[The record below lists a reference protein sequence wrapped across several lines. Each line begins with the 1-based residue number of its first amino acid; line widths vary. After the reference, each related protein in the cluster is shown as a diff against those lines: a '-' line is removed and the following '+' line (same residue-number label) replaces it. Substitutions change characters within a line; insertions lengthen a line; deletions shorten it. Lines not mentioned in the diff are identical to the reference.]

1 MDLLKNLQTTKMPNL
16 KDIKTQINSVG
27 STKKITSAMKMVAA
41 SKLRRSQEKAEAARP
56 YSSRL
61 EEMLTSLASSALS
74 GEGIIKLL
82 TGTGKDDNY
91 LVVPVSA
98 DRGLC
103 GGFNSSINK
112 ETFKLMKFLEDQ
124 NKKAQLLTVGK
135 KSRDF
140 FNRIM
145 KEKIIESFVDTN
157 VSGTGYEAALKISNK
172 LQELYFEGTFD
183 KCILIYNKFKS
194 VISQEV
200 TQQQLIPLDVSSK
213 SDDKN
218 ENEITDNSIYIYE
231 PDEETIL
238 QDLLPKNVSIQIFKV
253 LLESDAGEQG
263 ARMAAMDNATRNAG
277 EMIDSLTL
285 KYNRTRQA
293 FITKELIE
301 IISGAE
307 SI

>member
-1 MDLLKNLQTTKMPNL
+1 MPSL
-16 KDIKTQINSVG
+16 KDIKNKINSVG

-61 EEMLTSLASSALS
+61 EEMLSSLASSVTY
-74 GEGIIKLL
+74 GEGVIELL
-82 TGTGKDDNY
+82 TGTGKDERY
-91 LVVPVSA
+91 LIVPVTA

-103 GGFNSSINK
+103 GGFNSSINR
-112 ETFKLMKFLEDQ
+112 ETFKFVKSLEGEG
-124 NKKAQLLTVGK
+124 KSVQLLTVGK

-145 KEKIIESFVDTN
+145 KDKIVESFTDFG
-157 VSGTGYEAALKISNK
+157 STGAGYDIALEISNK
-172 LQELYFEGTFD
+172 LQTLYFDGQFD
-183 KCILIYNKFKS
+183 KCVIVYNKFVS
-194 VISQEV
+194 VITQEV
-200 TQQQLIPLDVSSK
+200 TRQQLIPLDIAQSEK
-213 SDDKN
+213 SLEEK
-218 ENEITDNSIYIYE
+218 EEKDNSVYTYE
-231 PDEETIL
+231 PDEESIL
-238 QDLLPKNVSIQIFKV
+238 KDLLPKNVSIQIFKV
-253 LLESDAGEQG
+253 LLESNAGEQG

-285 KYNRTRQA
+285 VYNRTRQA

-307 SI
+307 SV

>member
-1 MDLLKNLQTTKMPNL
+1 MPNL
-16 KDIKTQINSVG
+16 KDIKNQINSVG

-61 EEMLTSLASSALS
+61 EQMLSALASSATS
-74 GEGIIKLL
+74 GEGVIQLM
-82 TGTGKDDNY
+82 TGTGKDENY
-91 LVVPVSA
+91 LVIPVTA

-103 GGFNSSINK
+103 GGFSSNINRN
-112 ETFKLMKFLEDQ
+112 TSKFVKSLEDGG
-124 NKKAQLLTVGK
+124 KTVKLLTVGK

-140 FNRIM
+140 FNRTM
-145 KEKIIESFVDTN
+145 KKKIVKSFADLGSSGVGYDT
-157 VSGTGYEAALKISNK
+157 ALEISNAVQDMY
-172 LQELYFEGTFD
+172 LDGQFD
-183 KCILIYNKFKS
+183 KCIIIYNKFIS

-200 TQQQLIPLDVSSK
+200 THQQLIPLDISTSQVK
-213 SDDKN
+213 SDDN
-218 ENEITDNSIYIYE
+218 EQDISIYTYE

-238 QDLLPKNVSIQIFKV
+238 KDLLPKNVSIQIFKV
-253 LLESDAGEQG
+253 LLESNAGEQG

-285 KYNRTRQA
+285 VYNRTRQA

-307 SI
+307 SV

>member
-1 MDLLKNLQTTKMPNL
+1 MPSL

-61 EEMLTSLASSALS
+61 EEMLSSLASSAAS

-82 TGTGKDDNY
+82 TGTGNDQNY
-91 LVVPVSA
+91 IVVPVSA

-103 GGFNSSINK
+103 GGFNSSINR
-112 ETFKLMKFLEDQ
+112 ETFKLVKSLET
-124 NKKAQLLTVGK
+124 NGKKVQLMPVGK

-140 FNRIM
+140 FNRVM
-145 KEKIIESFVDTN
+145 QEQIIESFVDLN
-157 VSGTGYEAALKISNK
+157 VSSTGYESALNISNK
-172 LQELYFEGTFD
+172 LQELYFDGKFD
-183 KCILIYNKFKS
+183 KCILVFNKFKS
-194 VISQEV
+194 AISQEV
-200 TQQQLIPLDVSSK
+200 TQQQLIPLDVSNSEK
-213 SDDKN
+213 EEEK
-218 ENEITDNSIYIYE
+218 ENSSNAIYDYE

-238 QDLLPKNVSIQIFKV
+238 KDLLPKNVSIQIFKV

>member
-1 MDLLKNLQTTKMPNL
+1 MPSL
-16 KDIKTQINSVG
+16 KDIKNQINSVG

-56 YSSRL
+56 YSTRL
-61 EEMLTSLASSALS
+61 EQMLSSLASSGMS
-74 GEGIIKLL
+74 GEGVIQLL
-82 TGTGKDDNY
+82 TGTGKDDRY
-91 LVVPVSA
+91 LIVPVTA

-103 GGFNSSINK
+103 GGFNSSINRD
-112 ETFKLMKFLEDQ
+112 TVKFVAALEAEG
-124 NKKAQLLTVGK
+124 KSVKLLTVGK

-140 FNRIM
+140 FNRIL
-145 KEKIIESFVDTN
+145 KDKITQSFTDLGS
-157 VSGTGYEAALKISNK
+157 SGVGYDIALEISNK
-172 LQELYFEGTFD
+172 IQEMYFDDQFD
-183 KCILIYNKFKS
+183 KCVIVYNKFKS

-200 TQQQLIPLDVSSK
+200 THRQLIPLDIDSTKEK
-213 SDDKN
+213 SEEQVKD
-218 ENEITDNSIYIYE
+218 TSIYTYE

-238 QDLLPKNVSIQIFKV
+238 KDLLPKNVSIQIFKI
-253 LLESDAGEQG
+253 LLESNAGEQG

-285 KYNRTRQA
+285 VYNRTRQA

-307 SI
+307 SV

>member
-1 MDLLKNLQTTKMPNL
+1 MPSL

-27 STKKITSAMKMVAA
+27 STRKITSAMKMVAA

-61 EEMLTSLASSALS
+61 EEMLASLASSAAS

-82 TGTGKDDNY
+82 TGTGNDQNY
-91 LVVPVSA
+91 IVVPVSA

-103 GGFNSSINK
+103 GGFNSSINR
-112 ETFKLMKFLEDQ
+112 ETFKLVKSLEGDGKNVQ
-124 NKKAQLLTVGK
+124 IMPLGK

-140 FNRIM
+140 FNRVM
-145 KEKIIESFVDTN
+145 KDQIIESFVDLN
-157 VSGTGYEAALKISNK
+157 ISNTGYDSALQVSSK
-172 LQELYFEGTFD
+172 LQELYFEEKFD
-183 KCILIYNKFKS
+183 KCILVFNKFKS
-194 VISQEV
+194 AISQEV
-200 TQQQLIPLDVSSK
+200 TKQQLIPLDVSNSSK
-213 SDDKN
+213 EENADDSSAKA
-218 ENEITDNSIYIYE
+218 IYDYE

-238 QDLLPKNVSIQIFKV
+238 KDLLPKNVSIQIFKV
-253 LLESDAGEQG
+253 LLESDAGEHG

-307 SI
+307 SV

>member
-1 MDLLKNLQTTKMPNL
+1 
-16 KDIKTQINSVG
+16 
-27 STKKITSAMKMVAA
+27 MKMVAA

-61 EEMLTSLASSALS
+61 EEMLASLASSAAS

-82 TGTGKDDNY
+82 TGTGNDQNY
-91 LVVPVSA
+91 IVVPVSA

-103 GGFNSSINK
+103 GGFNSSINR
-112 ETFKLMKFLEDQ
+112 ETFKLVKSLEGDGKNVQ
-124 NKKAQLLTVGK
+124 IMPLGK

-140 FNRIM
+140 FNRVM
-145 KEKIIESFVDTN
+145 KDQIIESFVDLN
-157 VSGTGYEAALKISNK
+157 ISNTGYDSALQVSNK
-172 LQELYFEGTFD
+172 LQELYFEEKFD
-183 KCILIYNKFKS
+183 KCILVFNKFKS
-194 VISQEV
+194 AISQEV
-200 TQQQLIPLDVSSK
+200 TKQQLIPLDVTNSSK
-213 SDDKN
+213 EENADDSSAKA
-218 ENEITDNSIYIYE
+218 IYDYE

-238 QDLLPKNVSIQIFKV
+238 KDLLPKNVSIQIFKV
-253 LLESDAGEQG
+253 LLESDAGEHG

-307 SI
+307 SV

>member
-1 MDLLKNLQTTKMPNL
+1 MPSL
-16 KDIKTQINSVG
+16 KDIKTQINSVV
-27 STKKITSAMKMVAA
+27 STKKITTAMKMVAA
-41 SKLRRSQEKAEAARP
+41 SKLRRSQEKAVAARP

-61 EEMLTSLASSALS
+61 EEMLSSLASSAAS

-82 TGTGKDDNY
+82 TGTGNDQNY
-91 LVVPVSA
+91 MIVPVSA

-103 GGFNSSINK
+103 GGFNSSINR
-112 ETFKLMKFLEDQ
+112 ETFKLVKSLEKDGK
-124 NKKAQLLTVGK
+124 NVQLMPVGK

-140 FNRIM
+140 FNRVM
-145 KEKIIESFVDTN
+145 KDQIAESFIDLN
-157 VSGTGYEAALKISNK
+157 VSNSGYDSALQVSNK
-172 LQELYFEGTFD
+172 LQDLYFDGKFD
-183 KCILIYNKFKS
+183 KCILVFNKFVS
-194 VISQEV
+194 AISQDV
-200 TQQQLIPLDVSSK
+200 TQQQLIPLDVSESSK
-213 SDDKN
+213 EVK
-218 ENEITDNSIYIYE
+218 EDNNDAKAIYDYE

-238 QDLLPKNVSIQIFKV
+238 KDLLPKNVSIQIFKV
-253 LLESDAGEQG
+253 LLESDAGEHG

-277 EMIDSLTL
+277 EMIDGLTL

>member
-1 MDLLKNLQTTKMPNL
+1 MPSL

-61 EEMLTSLASSALS
+61 EEMLSSLASSAAS

-82 TGTGKDDNY
+82 TGTGNDQNY
-91 LVVPVSA
+91 IVVPVSA

-103 GGFNSSINK
+103 GGFNSSINR
-112 ETFKLMKFLEDQ
+112 ETFKLVKSLEG
-124 NKKAQLLTVGK
+124 NGKKVQLMPVGK

-140 FNRIM
+140 FNRVM
-145 KEKIIESFVDTN
+145 KDQIIESFVDLN
-157 VSGTGYEAALKISNK
+157 VSSTGYESALNISNK
-172 LQELYFEGTFD
+172 LQELYFDGKFD
-183 KCILIYNKFKS
+183 KCILVFNKFKS
-194 VISQEV
+194 AISQEV
-200 TQQQLIPLDVSSK
+200 TQQQLIPLDVSNSEK
-213 SDDKN
+213 EEEK
-218 ENEITDNSIYIYE
+218 ENFSNAIYDYE

-238 QDLLPKNVSIQIFKV
+238 KDLLPKNVSIQIFKV

>member
-1 MDLLKNLQTTKMPNL
+1 MPSL

-61 EEMLTSLASSALS
+61 EEMLSSLASSAAS

-82 TGTGKDDNY
+82 TGTGNDQNY
-91 LVVPVSA
+91 IVVPVSA

-103 GGFNSSINK
+103 GGFNSSINR
-112 ETFKLMKFLEDQ
+112 ETFKLVKLLES
-124 NKKAQLLTVGK
+124 NGKKVQLMPVGK

-140 FNRIM
+140 FNRVM
-145 KEKIIESFVDTN
+145 KDQIIESFVDLN
-157 VSGTGYEAALKISNK
+157 VSSTGYESALNISNQ
-172 LQELYFEGTFD
+172 LQELYFDGKFD
-183 KCILIYNKFKS
+183 KCILVFNKFKS
-194 VISQEV
+194 AISQEV
-200 TQQQLIPLDVSSK
+200 TQQQLIPLDVSNSEK
-213 SDDKN
+213 EEEK
-218 ENEITDNSIYIYE
+218 ENSSNAIYDYE

-238 QDLLPKNVSIQIFKV
+238 KDLLPKNVSIQIFKV

>member
-1 MDLLKNLQTTKMPNL
+1 MPSL

-61 EEMLTSLASSALS
+61 EEMLSSLASSPAS
-74 GEGIIKLL
+74 GDGIIKLL
-82 TGTGKDDNY
+82 TGTGNDQNY
-91 LVVPVSA
+91 VVVPVSA

-103 GGFNSSINK
+103 GGFNSSINR
-112 ETFKLMKFLEDQ
+112 ETFKLVKSLEG
-124 NKKAQLLTVGK
+124 NGKKVHLIPVGK

-140 FNRIM
+140 FNRVM
-145 KEKIIESFVDTN
+145 KDQILESFVDLN
-157 VSGTGYEAALKISNK
+157 ISSTGYESALNISNK
-172 LQELYFEGTFD
+172 LQELYFDGKFD
-183 KCILIYNKFKS
+183 KCILVFNKFKS
-194 VISQEV
+194 AISQEV
-200 TQQQLIPLDVSSK
+200 TEQQLIPLDVSNSEK
-213 SDDKN
+213 EEEK
-218 ENEITDNSIYIYE
+218 ENSSNAIYDYE

-238 QDLLPKNVSIQIFKV
+238 KDLLPKNVSIQIFKV

>member
-1 MDLLKNLQTTKMPNL
+1 MPSL

-61 EEMLTSLASSALS
+61 EEMLASLASSAAS

-82 TGTGKDDNY
+82 TGTGNHQNY
-91 LVVPVSA
+91 IVVPVSA

-103 GGFNSSINK
+103 GGFNSSINR
-112 ETFKLMKFLEDQ
+112 ETFKLVKSLESDG
-124 NKKAQLLTVGK
+124 KSVQLMPVGK

-140 FNRIM
+140 FNRVM
-145 KEKIIESFVDTN
+145 KNQIAESFVDLN
-157 VSGTGYEAALKISNK
+157 ISNSGYESALKVSNK
-172 LQELYFEGTFD
+172 LQELYFDSKFD
-183 KCILIYNKFKS
+183 KCIIVFNKFKS
-194 VISQEV
+194 AISQEV
-200 TQQQLIPLDVSSK
+200 TQQQLIPLDVSDS
-213 SDDKN
+213 SEE
-218 ENEITDNSIYIYE
+218 ENADTTAAKAIYDYE

-238 QDLLPKNVSIQIFKV
+238 KDLLPKNVSIQIFKV
-253 LLESDAGEQG
+253 LLESDAGEHG

-307 SI
+307 SV

>member
-1 MDLLKNLQTTKMPNL
+1 MPSL

-27 STKKITSAMKMVAA
+27 STRKITSAMKMVAA

-61 EEMLTSLASSALS
+61 EEMLASLASSAAS

-82 TGTGKDDNY
+82 TGTGNDQNY
-91 LVVPVSA
+91 IVVPVSA

-103 GGFNSSINK
+103 GGFNSSINR
-112 ETFKLMKFLEDQ
+112 ETFKLVKSLEADGKNVQ
-124 NKKAQLLTVGK
+124 IMPLGK

-140 FNRIM
+140 FYRVM
-145 KEKIIESFVDTN
+145 KDQITESFVDLN
-157 VSGTGYEAALKISNK
+157 ISNTGYDSALQVSNK
-172 LQELYFEGTFD
+172 LQELYFEEKFD
-183 KCILIYNKFKS
+183 KCILVFNKFKS
-194 VISQEV
+194 AISQEV
-200 TQQQLIPLDVSSK
+200 TKQQLIPLDVSNSSK
-213 SDDKN
+213 EENADDSSAKA
-218 ENEITDNSIYIYE
+218 IYDYE

-238 QDLLPKNVSIQIFKV
+238 KDLLPKNVSIQIFKV
-253 LLESDAGEQG
+253 LLESDAGEHG

-307 SI
+307 SV

>member
-1 MDLLKNLQTTKMPNL
+1 MPSL

-61 EEMLTSLASSALS
+61 EEMLSSLASSAAS

-82 TGTGKDDNY
+82 TGTGNDQNY
-91 LVVPVSA
+91 IVVPVSA

-103 GGFNSSINK
+103 GGFNSSINR
-112 ETFKLMKFLEDQ
+112 ETFKLVKSLEG
-124 NKKAQLLTVGK
+124 NGKKVQLMPVGK

-140 FNRIM
+140 FNRVM
-145 KEKIIESFVDTN
+145 KDQIIESFVDLN
-157 VSGTGYEAALKISNK
+157 VSSTGYESALNISNK
-172 LQELYFEGTFD
+172 LQELYFDGKFD
-183 KCILIYNKFKS
+183 KCILVFNKFKS
-194 VISQEV
+194 AISQEV
-200 TQQQLIPLDVSSK
+200 TQQQLIPLDVSNSEK
-213 SDDKN
+213 EEEK
-218 ENEITDNSIYIYE
+218 EISSNAIYDYE

-238 QDLLPKNVSIQIFKV
+238 KDLLPKNVSIQIFKV

>member
-1 MDLLKNLQTTKMPNL
+1 MPSL
-16 KDIKTQINSVG
+16 KDIKTQINSVV
-27 STKKITSAMKMVAA
+27 STKKITTAMKMVAA
-41 SKLRRSQEKAEAARP
+41 SKLRRSQEKAVAARP

-61 EEMLTSLASSALS
+61 EEMLSSLASSAAS

-82 TGTGKDDNY
+82 TGTGNDQNY
-91 LVVPVSA
+91 MIVPVSA

-103 GGFNSSINK
+103 GGFNSSINR
-112 ETFKLMKFLEDQ
+112 ETFKLVKSLEKDGK
-124 NKKAQLLTVGK
+124 NVQLMPVGK

-140 FNRIM
+140 FNRVM
-145 KEKIIESFVDTN
+145 KDQIAESFIDLD
-157 VSGTGYEAALKISNK
+157 VSNSGYDSALQVSNK
-172 LQELYFEGTFD
+172 LQNLYFDGKFD
-183 KCILIYNKFKS
+183 KCILVFNKFIS
-194 VISQEV
+194 AISQDV
-200 TQQQLIPLDVSSK
+200 THQQLIPLDVSESSK
-213 SDDKN
+213 EVKEDSNDAKA
-218 ENEITDNSIYIYE
+218 IYDYE

-238 QDLLPKNVSIQIFKV
+238 KDLLPKNVSIQIFKV
-253 LLESDAGEQG
+253 LLESDAGEHG

-277 EMIDSLTL
+277 EMIDGLTL

>member
-1 MDLLKNLQTTKMPNL
+1 MPSL
-16 KDIKTQINSVG
+16 KDIKTQINSVV
-27 STKKITSAMKMVAA
+27 STKKITTAMKMVAA
-41 SKLRRSQEKAEAARP
+41 SKLRRSQEKAVAARP

-61 EEMLTSLASSALS
+61 EEMLSSLASSAAS

-82 TGTGKDDNY
+82 TGTGNDQNY
-91 LVVPVSA
+91 MIVPVSA

-103 GGFNSSINK
+103 GGFNSSINR
-112 ETFKLMKFLEDQ
+112 ETFKLVKSLEKDGK
-124 NKKAQLLTVGK
+124 NVQLMPVGK

-140 FNRIM
+140 FNRVM
-145 KEKIIESFVDTN
+145 KDKIAESFIDLN
-157 VSGTGYEAALKISNK
+157 VSNSGYDSALQVSNK
-172 LQELYFEGTFD
+172 LQDLYFNGKFD
-183 KCILIYNKFKS
+183 KCILVFNKFVS
-194 VISQEV
+194 AISQDV
-200 TQQQLIPLDVSSK
+200 TQQQLIPLDVSESSK
-213 SDDKN
+213 EVKEDSN
-218 ENEITDNSIYIYE
+218 NSKAIYDYE

-238 QDLLPKNVSIQIFKV
+238 KDLLPKNVSIQIFKV
-253 LLESDAGEQG
+253 LLESDAGEHG

-277 EMIDSLTL
+277 EMIDGLTL

>member
-1 MDLLKNLQTTKMPNL
+1 MPSL
-16 KDIKTQINSVG
+16 KDIKTQINSVV
-27 STKKITSAMKMVAA
+27 STRKITTAMKMVAA
-41 SKLRRSQEKAEAARP
+41 SKLRRSQEKAVAARP

-61 EEMLTSLASSALS
+61 EEMLSSLASSASS

-82 TGTGKDDNY
+82 TGTGNDQNY
-91 LVVPVSA
+91 VVVPVSA

-103 GGFNSSINK
+103 GGFNSSINR
-112 ETFKLMKFLEDQ
+112 ETFKLVKSLESDGK
-124 NKKAQLLTVGK
+124 NVQLMPVGK

-140 FNRIM
+140 FNRVM
-145 KEKIIESFVDTN
+145 KDQIVESFIDLN
-157 VSGTGYEAALKISNK
+157 VSNTGYDSALKVSNK
-172 LQELYFEGTFD
+172 LQDLYFDGKFD
-183 KCILIYNKFKS
+183 KCILVFNKFIS
-194 VISQEV
+194 AISQDV
-200 TQQQLIPLDVSSK
+200 TKQQLIPLDVSESSK
-213 SDDKN
+213 ENKDDNNDTKA
-218 ENEITDNSIYIYE
+218 IYDYE

-238 QDLLPKNVSIQIFKV
+238 KDLLPKNVSIQIFKV
-253 LLESDAGEQG
+253 LLESDAGEHG

-277 EMIDSLTL
+277 EMIDGLTL

>member
-1 MDLLKNLQTTKMPNL
+1 MPSL

-61 EEMLTSLASSALS
+61 EEMLSSLASSAAS

-82 TGTGKDDNY
+82 TGTGNDQNY
-91 LVVPVSA
+91 IVVPVSA

-103 GGFNSSINK
+103 GGFNSSINR
-112 ETFKLMKFLEDQ
+112 ETFKLVKSLEGDG
-124 NKKAQLLTVGK
+124 KKVQLMPVGK

-140 FNRIM
+140 FNRVM
-145 KEKIIESFVDTN
+145 KDQILESFVDLN
-157 VSGTGYEAALKISNK
+157 VSSTGYESALNISNK
-172 LQELYFEGTFD
+172 LQELYFDGKFD
-183 KCILIYNKFKS
+183 KCILVFNKFKS
-194 VISQEV
+194 AISQEV
-200 TQQQLIPLDVSSK
+200 TQQQLIPLDVSNSEK
-213 SDDKN
+213 DEEK
-218 ENEITDNSIYIYE
+218 ENASNAIYDYE

>member
-1 MDLLKNLQTTKMPNL
+1 MPSL
-16 KDIKTQINSVG
+16 KDLKTKITSVS
-27 STKKITSAMKMVAA
+27 STRKITSAMKMVAA

-61 EEMLTSLASSALS
+61 EEMLLSLASSGIT
-74 GEGIIKLL
+74 GEGVIKLL
-82 TGTGKDDNY
+82 TGTGKHERY
-91 LVVPVSA
+91 LVIPVTA

-103 GGFNSSINK
+103 GGFNGNINR
-112 ETFKLMKFLEDQ
+112 ETTKYIRSLE
-124 NKKAQLLTVGK
+124 NKGKNASLLTIGK

-145 KEKIIESFVDTN
+145 KDKIIESFIDLGSKGAGYDT
-157 VSGTGYEAALKISNK
+157 AIQISNK
-172 LQELYFEGTFD
+172 IQSLYFDDQFD
-183 KCILIYNKFKS
+183 VCVLIFNKFKS
-194 VISQEV
+194 AIVQEV
-200 TQQQLIPLDVSSK
+200 TQQQLIPLDIANK
-213 SDDKN
+213 KTE
-218 ENEITDNSIYIYE
+218 ENDEVKEEKKDNSIYIYE
-231 PDEETIL
+231 PDEESIL
-238 QDLLPKNVSIQIFKV
+238 QDLLPKNVSIQIFKI
-253 LLESDAGEQG
+253 LLESNAGEQG

-307 SI
+307 AV

>member
-1 MDLLKNLQTTKMPNL
+1 MPNL
-16 KDIKTQINSVG
+16 KDIKNQINSVG

-61 EEMLTSLASSALS
+61 EEMLSSLASSGAS
-74 GEGIIKLL
+74 GEGVIKLL
-82 TGTGKDDNY
+82 SGTGKDDRY
-91 LVVPVSA
+91 LVVPVTA

-103 GGFNSSINK
+103 GGFNSSINRD
-112 ETFKLMKFLEDQ
+112 TTKFVKSLEEGG
-124 NKKAQLLTVGK
+124 KKVQLITVGK

-140 FNRIM
+140 FNRTM
-145 KEKIIESFVDTN
+145 KDKIVYSFADLG
-157 VSGTGYEAALKISNK
+157 STGAGYDIALEISNK
-172 LQELYFEGTFD
+172 LQHLYFDGQFD
-183 KCILIYNKFKS
+183 KCIIVFNKFKS

-200 TQQQLIPLDVSSK
+200 THQQLIPLDIKQKENSS
-213 SDDKN
+213 N
-218 ENEITDNSIYIYE
+218 EQETLNSSIYTYE

-238 QDLLPKNVSIQIFKV
+238 KDLLPKNISIQIFKV
-253 LLESDAGEQG
+253 LLESNAGEQG

-277 EMIDSLTL
+277 EMIDNLTL
-285 KYNRTRQA
+285 VYNRTRQA

-307 SI
+307 SV

>member
-1 MDLLKNLQTTKMPNL
+1 MPSL

-91 LVVPVSA
+91 LGVPVSA

-103 GGFNSSINK
+103 GGCNSSINK
-112 ETFKLMKFLEDQ
+112 ETFKLMKSLQDQ
-124 NKKAQLLTVGK
+124 NKKVQLLTIGK

-145 KEKIIESFVDTN
+145 KEKIIENFVDTN
-157 VSGTGYEAALKISNK
+157 VSVTGYEAALKISNK

>member
-1 MDLLKNLQTTKMPNL
+1 MPSL

-112 ETFKLMKFLEDQ
+112 ETFKLMKSLQDQ
-124 NKKAQLLTVGK
+124 NKKAQLLTIGK

-145 KEKIIESFVDTN
+145 KEKIIENFVDTN

>member
-1 MDLLKNLQTTKMPNL
+1 MPSL
-16 KDIKTQINSVG
+16 KDIKTQINSVV
-27 STKKITSAMKMVAA
+27 STKKITTAMKMVAA
-41 SKLRRSQEKAEAARP
+41 SKLRRSQEKAVAARP

-61 EEMLTSLASSALS
+61 EEMLSSLASSAAS

-82 TGTGKDDNY
+82 TGTGNDQNY
-91 LVVPVSA
+91 MIVPVSA

-103 GGFNSSINK
+103 GGFNSSINR
-112 ETFKLMKFLEDQ
+112 ETFKLVKSLEKDGK
-124 NKKAQLLTVGK
+124 NVQLMPLGK

-140 FNRIM
+140 FNRVM
-145 KEKIIESFVDTN
+145 KDQIAESFIDLN
-157 VSGTGYEAALKISNK
+157 VSNSGYDSALQVSNK
-172 LQELYFEGTFD
+172 LQDLYFDGKFD
-183 KCILIYNKFKS
+183 KCILVFNKFIS
-194 VISQEV
+194 AISQDV
-200 TQQQLIPLDVSSK
+200 TQQQLIPLDVSESSK
-213 SDDKN
+213 EVKEDSNDAKA
-218 ENEITDNSIYIYE
+218 IYDYE

-238 QDLLPKNVSIQIFKV
+238 KDLLPKNVSIQIFKV
-253 LLESDAGEQG
+253 LLESDAGEHG

-277 EMIDSLTL
+277 EMIDGLTL

>member
-1 MDLLKNLQTTKMPNL
+1 MPSL
-16 KDIKTQINSVG
+16 KDIKTQINSVV
-27 STKKITSAMKMVAA
+27 STKKITTAMKMVAA
-41 SKLRRSQEKAEAARP
+41 SKLRRSQEKAVAARP

-61 EEMLTSLASSALS
+61 EEMLSSLASSAAS

-82 TGTGKDDNY
+82 TGTGNDQNY
-91 LVVPVSA
+91 IVVPVSA

-103 GGFNSSINK
+103 GGFNSSINR
-112 ETFKLMKFLEDQ
+112 ETFKLVKSLENDGK
-124 NKKAQLLTVGK
+124 NVQLMPVGK

-140 FNRIM
+140 FNRVM
-145 KEKIIESFVDTN
+145 KEQIVESFIDLN
-157 VSGTGYEAALKISNK
+157 VSNNGYDSALAVSNK
-172 LQELYFEGTFD
+172 LQDLYFDGKFD
-183 KCILIYNKFKS
+183 KCILVFNKFIS
-194 VISQEV
+194 AISQDV
-200 TQQQLIPLDVSSK
+200 TQQQLIPLDVLESSK
-213 SDDKN
+213 EVKEDSNDAKA
-218 ENEITDNSIYIYE
+218 IYDYE

-238 QDLLPKNVSIQIFKV
+238 KDLLPKNVSIQIFKV
-253 LLESDAGEQG
+253 LLESDAGEHG

-277 EMIDSLTL
+277 EMIDGLTL

>member
-1 MDLLKNLQTTKMPNL
+1 MPSL

-41 SKLRRSQEKAEAARP
+41 SKLRRSQEKAAAARP

-112 ETFKLMKFLEDQ
+112 ETFKLMKSLQDQ
-124 NKKAQLLTVGK
+124 NKKVQLLTIGK

-145 KEKIIESFVDTN
+145 KEKIIENFVDTN

>member
-1 MDLLKNLQTTKMPNL
+1 MPSL
-16 KDIKTQINSVG
+16 KDIKNQINSVG

-61 EEMLTSLASSALS
+61 EEMLVSLASSVAS
-74 GEGIIKLL
+74 GDGIIQLL
-82 TGTGKDDNY
+82 TGTGNDQNY
-91 LVVPVSA
+91 VIIPVSA

-103 GGFNSSINK
+103 GGFNSSINR
-112 ETFKLMKFLEDQ
+112 ETFKLVKSLEQDG
-124 NKKAQLLTVGK
+124 KKVELMPVGK

-140 FNRIM
+140 FNRVM
-145 KEKIIESFVDTN
+145 KDQILESFVDLN
-157 VSGTGYEAALKISNK
+157 VSQSGYDSALQVSNK
-172 LQELYFEGTFD
+172 LQELFFEGKFD
-183 KCILIYNKFKS
+183 KCILVFNKFKS

-200 TQQQLIPLDVSSK
+200 TQQQLIPLDVSNSSK
-213 SDDKN
+213 EENSDDNVVKA
-218 ENEITDNSIYIYE
+218 IYDYE

-238 QDLLPKNVSIQIFKV
+238 KDLLPKNVSIQIFKV
-253 LLESDAGEQG
+253 LLESDAGEHG

-307 SI
+307 SV

>member
-1 MDLLKNLQTTKMPNL
+1 MPSL

-112 ETFKLMKFLEDQ
+112 ETFKLMKSLQDQ
-124 NKKAQLLTVGK
+124 NKKVQLLTIGK

-145 KEKIIESFVDTN
+145 KEKIIENFVDTN
-157 VSGTGYEAALKISNK
+157 VSGTGYEVALKISNK

-183 KCILIYNKFKS
+183 KCILVYNKYKS

-213 SDDKN
+213 PDDKN

>member
-1 MDLLKNLQTTKMPNL
+1 MPSL

-112 ETFKLMKFLEDQ
+112 ETFKLMKSLQDQ

-253 LLESDAGEQG
+253 LLENDAGEQG

>member
-1 MDLLKNLQTTKMPNL
+1 MPSL

-61 EEMLTSLASSALS
+61 EEMLSSLASSAAS

-82 TGTGKDDNY
+82 TGTGNDQNY
-91 LVVPVSA
+91 IVVPVSA

-103 GGFNSSINK
+103 GGFNSSINR
-112 ETFKLMKFLEDQ
+112 ETFKLVKSLEG
-124 NKKAQLLTVGK
+124 NGKKVQLMPVGK

-140 FNRIM
+140 FNRVM
-145 KEKIIESFVDTN
+145 KDQIIESFVDLN
-157 VSGTGYEAALKISNK
+157 VSSTGYESALNISNK
-172 LQELYFEGTFD
+172 LQELYFDGKFD
-183 KCILIYNKFKS
+183 KCILVFNKFKS
-194 VISQEV
+194 AISQEV
-200 TQQQLIPLDVSSK
+200 TQQQLIPLDVSNSEK
-213 SDDKN
+213 EEEK
-218 ENEITDNSIYIYE
+218 ENSSNAIYDYE

-238 QDLLPKNVSIQIFKV
+238 KDLLPKNVSIQIFKV

-263 ARMAAMDNATRNAG
+263 ARMDAMDNATRNAG